1 MGFFVCVCVC
11 VFFSTVHSPLVPG
24 RVQNLGSIRI
34 SDQSASVLWREPVNT
49 NGAIVNYTVQVQKY
63 QPVSGSSREL
73 ELVAIGPEFNQTISA
88 TLLTLS
94 SDGRFMIDITDGL
107 GETNN
112 SI

>member
-1 MGFFVCVCVC
+1 MGFT
-11 VFFSTVHSPLVPG
+11 TVYSPLVPG
-24 RVQNLGSIRI
+24 RVQNLGSIHI
-34 SDQSASVLWREPVNT
+34 SDQSVSLQWREPETT

-63 QPVSGSSREL
+63 QPVSGSREL

-94 SDGRFMIDITDGL
+94 SDGRFMINITDGL

-112 SI
+112 KSI